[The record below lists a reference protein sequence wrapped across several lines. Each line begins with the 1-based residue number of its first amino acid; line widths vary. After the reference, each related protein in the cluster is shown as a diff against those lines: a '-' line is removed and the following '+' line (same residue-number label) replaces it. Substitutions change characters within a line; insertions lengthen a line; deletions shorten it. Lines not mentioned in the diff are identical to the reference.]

1 MNIAK
6 KTNLPLPILVKANVQ
21 EEFVGKKQTYQEFIS
36 ERLKKN
42 KEFDKQ
48 NKLKREQN
56 AKTRL

>member
-6 KTNLPLPILVKANVQ
+6 TKPLPANVQ